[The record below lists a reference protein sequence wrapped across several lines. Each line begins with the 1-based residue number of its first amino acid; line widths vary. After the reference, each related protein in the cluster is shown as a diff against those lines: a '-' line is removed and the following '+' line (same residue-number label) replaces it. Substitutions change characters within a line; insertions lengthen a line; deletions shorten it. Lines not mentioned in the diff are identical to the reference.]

1 MKVIKTATYLND
13 TGPSV
18 DDQPNFKKRD
28 NKGQDFSL
36 YDPSIVPDSPK
47 DVIKKWK
54 TPQQTKKK
62 TKKPSR
68 NSI

>member
-13 TGPSV
+13 TGPST

-28 NKGQDFSL
+28 NKGQEHSL
-36 YDPSIVPDSPK
+36 FDESIVPDSPS
-47 DVIKKWK
+47 DIIKIWK
-54 TPQQTKKK
+54 NPPKKK
-62 TKKPSR
+62 MKQLPR